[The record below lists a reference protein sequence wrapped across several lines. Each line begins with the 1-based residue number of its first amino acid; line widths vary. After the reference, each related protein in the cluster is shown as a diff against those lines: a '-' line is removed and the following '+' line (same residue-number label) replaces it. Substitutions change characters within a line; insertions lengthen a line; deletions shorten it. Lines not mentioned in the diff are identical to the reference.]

1 MAHEDTM
8 KLSEAID
15 RVNAAHFWNDELS
28 ATERKQLARTI
39 SDAHAKP
46 GAYANTFALAP
57 SDASA
62 GVLLFTGERAV
73 SASAKH
79 ISGEEACRALRLLNV
94 ADKSIRQ
101 NLHDATSSLSKCLDR
116 AEADKEHRMGGS
128 AGLFCCGRCSVAV
141 WRHIL
146 AGGFDR
152 HEERLRAGVSHLK
165 QLRDGKGK
173 WQYFPFW
180 YTLSALVEMDAPEAI
195 AEIDYAK
202 STLRRAASK
211 TKSKDEFDRRRSEI
225 ARRAL
230 AKLK

>member
-1 MAHEDTM
+1 M

-15 RVNAAHFWNDELS
+15 RVNAAHFWNEKLS
-28 ATERKQLARTI
+28 ATERKQLAKVI
-39 SDAHAKP
+39 SDAYAKP
-46 GAYANTFALAP
+46 GAYANTFALSP
-57 SDASA
+57 SEAKV
-62 GVLLFTGERAV
+62 GVMLFTGERAV

-94 ADKSIRQ
+94 TDKSIRS
-101 NLHDATSSLSKCLDR
+101 NLDNATKSLLKCLDR
-116 AEADKEHRMGGS
+116 AEADRQHRMGGN

-141 WRHIL
+141 WRHVL

-152 HEERLRAGVSHLK
+152 HEERLRTGVSHLK
-165 QLRDGKGK
+165 KLRDGEGK

-180 YTLSALVEMDAPEAI
+180 YTISALAEMDVREAI
-195 AEIDYAK
+195 AEIDYAHA
-202 STLRRAASK
+202 SLRRAALK
-211 TKSKDEFDRRRSEI
+211 TRSKDEFDRRRSEI

>member
-1 MAHEDTM
+1 M
-8 KLSEAID
+8 KLSDAID
-15 RVNAAHFWNDELS
+15 RVNAAQFWNEKLPVTD
-28 ATERKQLARTI
+28 RKQLAKII
-39 SDAHAKP
+39 SDSYGKP
-46 GAYANTFALAP
+46 GAYAGTFALSSSEAR
-57 SDASA
+57 A

-79 ISGEEACRALRLLNV
+79 ISGEEACRALRILNV
-94 ADKSIRQ
+94 TDKSIRK
-101 NLHDATSSLSKCLDR
+101 NLDEATKSLMNCLDR
-116 AEADKEHRMGGS
+116 AESDKEHRMGGN

-152 HEERLRAGVSHLK
+152 HEQRLRAGVSHLK
-165 QLRDGKGK
+165 KLRDGKGK

-180 YTLSALVEMDAPEAI
+180 YTISALAEMDFPVAM

-202 STLRRAASK
+202 ATLRRAASK
-211 TKSKDEFDRRRSEI
+211 TNSKDEFDRRRSEI

-230 AKLK
+230 AKLN

>member
-1 MAHEDTM
+1 M

-15 RVNAAHFWNDELS
+15 RVNATHFWNEKLS
-28 ATERKQLARTI
+28 TTERKQLARTI

-57 SDASA
+57 SEAST
-62 GVLLFTGERAV
+62 GLLLFTGERAV

-94 ADKSIRQ
+94 ADKSIRK
-101 NLHDATSSLSKCLDR
+101 NLDEATKSLMNCLDR
-116 AEADKEHRMGGS
+116 AESDNEHRMGGNP
-128 AGLFCCGRCSVAV
+128 GLFCCGRCSVAV

-152 HEERLRAGVSHLK
+152 HQERLRAGVSHLK
-165 QLRDGKGK
+165 KLRDGKGK

-180 YTLSALVEMDAPEAI
+180 YTISALAEIDGPEAI

-230 AKLK
+230 SKLK